1 MPATNLILL
10 DNEEDQE
17 LIPAEH
23 NGPGE
28 IKLPHGSNIDK
39 ELINIDLILLL
50 LQMKLSEKV
59 NQFLKLLI
67 LLQYCFLWDFC
78 KFCAQRYCDCTY
90 DNGKIQRLIFLDP
103 PSGLPSPYFCL
114 TNANKA
120 SSPPAIAST
129 CRYKYRL
136 NNHKQTNKPTNWPL
150 YIYRHSVYN
159 YNPWLPTRLEF
170 IIDLH
175 VNCIYTRLSLIQSPL
190 GQCSLAG
197 IAMWLYFRE

>member
-67 LLQYCFLWDFC
+67 LLQYCFL
-78 KFCAQRYCDCTY
+78 
-90 DNGKIQRLIFLDP
+90 
-103 PSGLPSPYFCL
+103 
-114 TNANKA
+114 
-120 SSPPAIAST
+120 
-129 CRYKYRL
+129 
-136 NNHKQTNKPTNWPL
+136 
-150 YIYRHSVYN
+150 
-159 YNPWLPTRLEF
+159 
-170 IIDLH
+170 
-175 VNCIYTRLSLIQSPL
+175 
-190 GQCSLAG
+190 
-197 IAMWLYFRE
+197 